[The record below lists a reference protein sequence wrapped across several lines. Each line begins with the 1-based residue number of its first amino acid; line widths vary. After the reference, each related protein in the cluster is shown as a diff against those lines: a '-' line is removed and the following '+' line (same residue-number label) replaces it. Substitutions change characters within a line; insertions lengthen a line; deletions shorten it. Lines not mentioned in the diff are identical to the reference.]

1 MERQRLI
8 ERMLPYITQDT
19 GFDIGWIM
27 TERFAAEQWEYHID
41 VLKKLFGF
49 LENTYKI
56 IHISKS
62 RKLFYMVKE
71 LPLFCS
77 HYQKVYI
84 WSRL

>member
-49 LENTYKI
+49 LENTRTSTFLFTL
-56 IHISKS
+56 SKS
-62 RKLFYMVKE
+62 IYMEQAKWVDIV
-71 LPLFCS
+71 L
-77 HYQKVYI
+77 VY
-84 WSRL
+84 